1 MHNRIHLLCDLH
13 LIEYCVYYTT
23 DSIRCQVENLIL
35 DLNFHI
41 EEEPQFHCT
50 PSGIVFFC
58 LISGGYISGYTC
70 PESQFCALDF
80 CLFSVSFSL
89 ENIIN
94 KIKVHFNP
102 ATLSYRVIQRNCQE
116 NLSGSRRRLFQSQR
130 IASYHMKIQT

>member
-1 MHNRIHLLCDLH
+1 MSNGIHLLCDLH

-23 DSIRCQVENLIL
+23 DSIRCQVGNLIL
-35 DLNFHI
+35 DLNFYI
-41 EEEPQFHCT
+41 EGEPQFHCT

-80 CLFSVSFSL
+80 CLFSGSLDL

-94 KIKVHFNP
+94 SIKRHFNIK
-102 ATLSYRVIQRNCQE
+102 TISYRIMQRDLPE
-116 NLSGSRRRLFQSQR
+116 TGADSRRRLFQSQR
-130 IASYHMKIQT
+130 IASYHMKVQT